1 MVSLSVN
8 EADHFQGRPQAPV
21 ILIEYGDFESIR
33 CGLAYYEIEK
43 LQVEFGEEI
52 CFVFRHFP
60 DRTVH
65 SHALTAALAAEA
77 AAEQNRFWEMY
88 HMLFQNQDELD
99 RAALEF
105 YAEVLGLD
113 MEPFAEGL
121 QRQDLLRKVL
131 QDQAAGRE
139 LGVSVTPTLFLNG
152 LKLDR
157 LPNYENLSRVVQT
170 ILYGHREPVV
180 NS

>member
-8 EADHFQGRPQAPV
+8 EADHFQGRLQAPV

-43 LQVEFGEEI
+43 LQAEFGEEI

-65 SHALTAALAAEA
+65 PHALTAALASEA

-99 RAALEF
+99 GAAIDF

-113 MEPFAEGL
+113 MEPFEEGL
-121 QRQDLLRKVL
+121 RRQDLLQRIL
-131 QDQAAGRE
+131 RDQMAGRE
-139 LGVSVTPTLFLNG
+139 LGVSVAPTLFLNG
-152 LKLDR
+152 RKLDR
-157 LPNYENLSRVVQT
+157 LPSYESLSRTIQT
-170 ILYGHREPVV
+170 ILYGNREPVV